1 MYKMIWFSLN
11 FLCILQTVHY
21 VYFMAPLWL
30 RLFPVYIL
38 WYIEFPQFFFWQ
50 TATLS
55 VGEECDTQIAVKYGH
70 LITDNPCAV
79 QTTFQIPDM

>member
-1 MYKMIWFSLN
+1 MS

-21 VYFMAPLWL
+21 VYFMVPLSLWL
-30 RLFPVYIL
+30 TSLFIFYGIL
-38 WYIEFPQFFFWQ
+38 TFHYLSWQ

-70 LITDNPCAV
+70 LITDHPCAV
-79 QTTFQIPDM
+79 QATFQIPDM